1 MGLIRQSK
9 RSLGGGYSNPFQ
21 YSWLPK
27 VVLVLTDQPANAGDT
42 GYLGLIPRLGRSLE
56 VGNGNPLPYSCLEK
70 SMDREAYQA
79 TVCETVESDMTAHT
93 HTYTHTHTHTFVVG
107 IVHAVNLYKC
117 IMYTHC
123 YNIIESLCTA
133 FCLFI
138 YIHTHTHT
146 HTLTLATNDLL
157 IATMFYP
164 FLEFHI
170 VGIIQYVAFSD

>member
-93 HTYTHTHTHTFVVG
+93 HTYTHTHTHTNSLLV
-107 IVHAVNLYKC
+107 LY
-117 IMYTHC
+117 M
-123 YNIIESLCTA
+123 L
-133 FCLFI
+133 
-138 YIHTHTHT
+138 
-146 HTLTLATNDLL
+146 
-157 IATMFYP
+157 
-164 FLEFHI
+164 
-170 VGIIQYVAFSD
+170 